1 MDAVHTS
8 HVSESEIKSPNDAIL
23 SAPRALMYAVA
34 SGVRFLDAGTKYIRL
49 SVSES
54 GNATAAP
61 AGDTCLN
68 EVAAASPVA
77 FLSSCTS
84 CQPLR
89 ASIRLI

>member
-1 MDAVHTS
+1 M
-8 HVSESEIKSPNDAIL
+8 KSPNDAMR

-34 SGVRFLDAGTKYIRL
+34 SGLRIFLEGTKYIRL

-68 EVAAASPVA
+68 DVAAARPVA
-77 FLSSCTS
+77 LLSSCTS

-89 ASIRLI
+89 ASIRLM